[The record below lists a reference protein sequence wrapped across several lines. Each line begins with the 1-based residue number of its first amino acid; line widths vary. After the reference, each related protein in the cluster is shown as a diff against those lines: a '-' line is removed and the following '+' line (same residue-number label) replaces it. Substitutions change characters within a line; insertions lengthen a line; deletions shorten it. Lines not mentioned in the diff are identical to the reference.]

1 MRRTVRFCMT
11 ISPAYSILTD
21 ESTGFS
27 QVFPHLRRDVSME
40 SDNVRCRVLRFVA
53 NGDAW
58 AGFPAFFAISCCLQI
73 ETDLYNKTIM
83 YRRGDEWMFSKDNAQ
98 VCALCEHGT
107 QLQNVNHVLCR
118 KKGVVLAT
126 YRCRKFAYDPL
137 KREPKRISVLNSGY
151 TPEDFS
157 IT

>member
-1 MRRTVRFCMT
+1 M
-11 ISPAYSILTD
+11 S
-21 ESTGFS
+21 
-27 QVFPHLRRDVSME
+27 
-40 SDNVRCRVLRFVA
+40 A
-53 NGDAW
+53 N
-58 AGFPAFFAISCCLQI
+58 
-73 ETDLYNKTIM
+73 LYNVTRM